1 VERLWAFAGGIA
13 ATRPEVLDKLNADES
28 IDVYADK
35 LGAPASI
42 TLADDAVARLRAAR
56 ALRAEAA
63 QALQVAGALAEGAK
77 TLSETEVGGG
87 RNALQSV
94 LGV

>member
-1 VERLWAFAGGIA
+1 M
-13 ATRPEVLDKLNADES
+13 
-28 IDVYADK
+28 
-35 LGAPASI
+35 
-42 TLADDAVARLRAAR
+42 
-56 ALRAEAA
+56 
-63 QALQVAGALAEGAK
+63 AGALAEGAK